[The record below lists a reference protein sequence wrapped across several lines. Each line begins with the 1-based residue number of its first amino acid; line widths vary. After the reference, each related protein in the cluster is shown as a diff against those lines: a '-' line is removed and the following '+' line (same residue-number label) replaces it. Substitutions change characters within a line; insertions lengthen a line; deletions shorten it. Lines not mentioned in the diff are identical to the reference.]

1 MQITFKTQNKEKN
14 EIRIHKPFARNN
26 QIIKVTE
33 VELKDRIVKI
43 IDTFDAIPISKPIE
57 QPTPRCPRADPTQE
71 ILKKRTILNH
81 SGSNYHPRDPR
92 QTLKISSSKNAV
104 KNIMKLFEKWLQN

>member
-57 QPTPRCPRADPTQE
+57 QSTPRAPRVGHTQE
-71 ILKKRTILNH
+71 NLTKRTILNH
-81 SGSNYHPRDPR
+81 SSSSHHPRDPS
-92 QTLKISSSKNAV
+92 QTLKISSSKNSV
-104 KNIMKLFEKWLQN
+104 KNIMKLFEKWLHN